1 MKKLIFI
8 ISILTLLSICY
19 PQAESDTTKSSFFQ
33 RIMKG
38 KPDFSIG
45 YQAPEGFK
53 KILIHARMD
62 SKWGWL
68 LYFQTHEW
76 DDSRKNVHKTYF
88 VEDILFGLSYN
99 LTGNKLWFSAS
110 PLLGIGHGYQKWSD
124 SEWDV
129 YDGFYYYYPFIGN
142 TITINLHR
150 YFHLI
155 IMQTINK
162 EPKYLMYGNG
172 ETEILPLGTDYQ
184 WDSDY
189 CIVWTVNF

>member
-1 MKKLIFI
+1 MKKLLLL
-8 ISILTLLSICY
+8 STVLSICC
-19 PQAESDTTKSSFFQ
+19 PQAESDTAKSSFFQ

-53 KILIHARMD
+53 KTLIHARMD

-68 LYFQTHEW
+68 LYFQTNKW
-76 DDSRKNVHKTYF
+76 DDSRKNVHKTYNQD
-88 VEDILFGLSYN
+88 DILFGLTYN
-99 LTGNKLWFSAS
+99 LTGKNLWFSAS
-110 PLLGIGHGYQKWSD
+110 PLLGIGHGYNKWSD
-124 SEWDV
+124 SEWRVNDF
-129 YDGFYYYYPFIGN
+129 FYYDYPFIGN

-150 YFHLI
+150 YFHLF

-162 EPKYLMYGNG
+162 KPEYLMYSNG
-172 ETEILPLGTDYQ
+172 ETEILPLGTNYK
-184 WDSDY
+184 WDSKY